1 MAITAITDRLAVT
14 VDDLKLF
21 LRIEHA
27 DEDAQLEN
35 FLAAAMLQ
43 ADHFC
48 QNTFTTVNEAGAEVL
63 LDIPADIKIAV
74 LRIAAALYESRAD
87 HIAGSNI
94 AGLSIAA
101 GQIEWNAQRLL
112 QPYRKFF
119 AV

>member
-27 DEDAQLEN
+27 NEDEQLDN
-35 FLAAAMLQ
+35 FLAAAMSQ
-43 ADHFC
+43 ADHYC
-48 QNTFTTVNEAGAEVL
+48 QNTFTSVNDAGAEVL
-63 LDIPADIKIAV
+63 LAIPDDIKIAV

-87 HIAGSNI
+87 HTAGGNV
-94 AGLSIAA
+94 AGLSFTA

-112 QPYRKFF
+112 QPYRRFF